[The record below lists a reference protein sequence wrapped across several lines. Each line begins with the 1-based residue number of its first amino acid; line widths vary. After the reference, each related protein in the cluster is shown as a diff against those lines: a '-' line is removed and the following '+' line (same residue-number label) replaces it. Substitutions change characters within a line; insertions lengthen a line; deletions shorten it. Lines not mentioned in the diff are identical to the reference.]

1 MRITESQLRRIV
13 KRMLSEQAMAPTV
26 EDPAT
31 TAAEAKAVEMAKGIT
46 PKLLNSDDEFER
58 SRADEIIEGICEML
72 RDLPKFRNNPRAVR
86 SALVMQGVKN
96 VVATAIAETFGDYH
110 SNDPRDPTSPE
121 EPGYFGY

>member
-1 MRITESQLRRIV
+1 MRITESQLRRVV

-46 PKLLNSDDEFER
+46 PDLLDSDDEFER
-58 SRADEIIEGICEML
+58 SQADEIIEDICRML

-86 SALVMQGVKN
+86 SALVMKGVNKN
-96 VVATAIAETFGDYH
+96 VANAIIEIFVDYH
-110 SNDPRDPTSPE
+110 SNDPRDPTSSE